1 MDFKGFRCCHCGSVL
16 PAELREDNRKM
27 LRVWCI
33 RCGRW
38 TYINSLKV
46 VKDIRDLK
54 KPKA

>member
-1 MDFKGFRCCHCGSVL
+1 MEFKGFRCCHCGSVL

-38 TYINSLKV
+38 TYISGLKV
-46 VKDIRDLK
+46 VQDIRDLK